1 MLGIGFLGIFSC
13 AGPHSSTLPK
23 SEQVVVI
30 IENCPIQTSTNKVG
44 HNISQTAYSTIDY
57 IDKDG
62 NLIEYNPCLA
72 GRDTII
78 LPTFH
83 GYAEMMH
90 VCENTLYYGTKSF
103 PAEIRLTNGIFA
115 STEIALSKFVIET
128 TNTTASYAL

>member
-72 GRDTII
+72 GRHC
-78 LPTFH
+78 LRVCKGVHKHYWGFFAEK
-83 GYAEMMH
+83 GYR
-90 VCENTLYYGTKSF
+90 K
-103 PAEIRLTNGIFA
+103 
-115 STEIALSKFVIET
+115 
-128 TNTTASYAL
+128 